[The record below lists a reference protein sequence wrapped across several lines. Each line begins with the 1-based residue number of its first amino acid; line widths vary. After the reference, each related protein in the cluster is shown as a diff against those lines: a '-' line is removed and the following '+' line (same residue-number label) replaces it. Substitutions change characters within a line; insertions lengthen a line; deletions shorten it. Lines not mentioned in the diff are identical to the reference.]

1 MFGFYRVG
9 ILSLTFGVLG
19 LETLGFS
26 FQEFL
31 RFNFWGLI
39 LEILGFNHYT

>member
-1 MFGFYRVG
+1 VFGLYRVG

-19 LETLGFS
+19 LEILGFN

-31 RFNFWGLI
+31 RFSFWV
-39 LEILGFNHYT
+39 